1 MKLYYDHPA
10 KNWHESLLLGNG
22 RLGACVY
29 GGIKKEILALNEDT
43 LWSGYPKKTQK
54 ELPKGY
60 IEKVRKLVKNR
71 KYDEATKYTEECY
84 QTSED
89 VQMYLPFGNL
99 CMEMISEEVLEDNL
113 EETISGYHRELCLD
127 TAEVLIN
134 YKNDRYKVEKRC
146 LISQP
151 SQALVYQIRSEKPF
165 SMKISVEGGYPKQAK
180 FEDGILKTRGQAPG
194 RNPFTISESS
204 SKKAVPVF
212 PENPK
217 EQGMYYEGW
226 GKAVTDGEVEGIG
239 ENLIIKNAKELTFY
253 YDIRTSFAGFDKHPV
268 LEGNSPE
275 ELLKKDFLCT
285 KKTYEEIRKEHLREY
300 QTYYNRVTFSLGD
313 LEKEN
318 WNQDLYQRLINF
330 QKNSNDNAL
339 YALLFQYGRYL
350 LIASSRPETQAANL
364 QGIWNQ
370 ELIPPWFAD
379 YTLNINT
386 QMNYWQTGPCNL
398 AEMGEPLLK
407 LCEELMKDGKETA
420 KIYFESEGVCSFH
433 NTDLWRNT
441 TPADGKAQWNFWPM
455 GYAWLCRNLYDQYL
469 FTEDKEWLERIYP
482 ILKENVCF
490 CLKLLLKTE
499 KGYVIS
505 PATSPENEF
514 FYKDKKLTVA
524 QYTENEN
531 AVVRNLFADYLEASK
546 ILNVQDELVCQI
558 QSIQDQMAPIEIG
571 SKGQILEWNEEFKET
586 DQHHRHL
593 SHLYELHPGRGI
605 SEEKNEFYEAAKE
618 SLLQRGDAG
627 TGWSLAWK
635 ILTWARI
642 KDGAHVEKL
651 LKAMFHLVDPEEA
664 MSTVGGGIYPNLLC
678 AHPPY
683 QIDGNFGYTSGVA
696 EALLQSHE
704 QTIHILP
711 ALPPEW
717 TKGKVTGLKARG
729 NLTVDIEWDEKQV
742 KVKLYSDIDRK
753 INLKIMDMETKKI
766 ELKAGINYFCAV
778 KTQIVV
784 K

>member
-1 MKLYYDHPA
+1 MKLYYNHPA
-10 KNWHESLLLGNG
+10 KNWHESLPLGNG

-29 GGIKKEILALNEDT
+29 GGIQKEILALNEDT

-54 ELPKGY
+54 KLPKGY
-60 IEKVRKLVKNR
+60 IEKVRNFIKNR
-71 KYDEATKYTEECY
+71 EYDKATKYVEECY

-99 CMEMISEEVLEDNL
+99 CMEMISKKNL
-113 EETISGYHRELCLD
+113 EEDISEYHRELCLD

-134 YKNDRYKVEKRC
+134 YKNDGSKVEKRC

-151 SQALVYQIRSEKPF
+151 SQLLVYQICSEKPF
-165 SMKISVEGGYPKQAK
+165 SIKISVEGGYPKQTK
-180 FEDGILKTRGQAPG
+180 FEDGILKTKGQAPG
-194 RNPFTISESS
+194 RNSFTISESNS
-204 SKKAVPVF
+204 EKAVATF
-212 PENPK
+212 RE
-217 EQGMYYEGW
+217 ESQDQGMYYEGW
-226 GKAVTDGEVEGIG
+226 GKAVTDGKTEGIG
-239 ENLIIKNAKELTFY
+239 EYLIIRNAKELTFY

-275 ELLKKDFLCT
+275 KLLEKDFSCT
-285 KKTYEEIRKEHLREY
+285 DQTYEELRKEHLGEY
-300 QTYYNRVTFSLGD
+300 QNYYHRVTFSLGD
-313 LEKEN
+313 LGEEN
-318 WNQDLYQRLINF
+318 WNQDLYQRILNF
-330 QKNSNDNAL
+330 KKGSDDNSL

-350 LIASSRPETQAANL
+350 LIASSRPGTQAANL

-370 ELIPPWFAD
+370 ELIPPWFSN

-420 KIYFESEGVCSFH
+420 KTYFGSEGVCSFH
-433 NTDLWRNT
+433 NTDLWRKT

-455 GYAWLCRNLYDQYL
+455 GFAWLCRNLYDQYL
-469 FTEDKEWLERIYP
+469 FTEDRKWLERIYP
-482 ILKENVCF
+482 ILKENVRFCF
-490 CLKLLLKTE
+490 SLLIKTE
-499 KGYVIS
+499 KGYAIS

-514 FYKDKKLTVA
+514 LYENKKLTVA

-531 AVVRNLFADYLEASK
+531 AIIRNLFDDYLEASK
-546 ILNVQDELVCQI
+546 ILKIQDELAYQI
-558 QSIQDQMAPIEIG
+558 QSIRNHIAPTMIG
-571 SKGQILEWNEEFKET
+571 RKGQILEWNEEFKEI

-605 SEEKNEFYEAAKE
+605 SEETKELYEAAKE

-635 ILTWARI
+635 VLMWARI
-642 KDGAHVEKL
+642 KNGAHVEKL
-651 LKAMFHLVDPEEA
+651 IKAMFHLVDPEEA
-664 MSTVGGGIYPNLLC
+664 MSTMGGGIYPNLLC

-683 QIDGNFGYTSGVA
+683 QIDGNFGYTAGVA

-704 QTIHILP
+704 KTIHILS

-717 TKGKVTGLKARG
+717 TKGRVTGLKARG
-729 NLTVDIEWDEKQV
+729 NVTVDMEWNEMQIR
-742 KVKLYSDIDRK
+742 VKLYSDIDRK
-753 INLKIMDMETKKI
+753 VGVQIKNLNVNEIN
-766 ELKAGINYFCAV
+766 LKAGIYYLFAT
-778 KTQIVV
+778 KS
-784 K
+784 